1 MENQE
6 QKPIPETPITSEQ
19 PASPAGR
26 PTKKAKPKWI
36 VPAIIVAGI
45 IILGVGGWFGYN
57 YLLKPAIPEGAIEWQ
72 IYKNDEYSIEF
83 KYPQNWN
90 LGENYL
96 DKEETQ
102 LILTV
107 TDGVDPVK
115 MVVCPKTCVHS
126 GAEGYNSTESEISL
140 GEEKFKRLDFYYE
153 EVKKLSFLYPK
164 DFIKLGWCIGCN
176 DDSWSDEGRIE
187 LRALNEEDWNILN
200 QILSSFK
207 VAKIDEFA
215 DWETYKNEEY
225 GFELKYP
232 HNYDFIDYTL
242 LSPKDVSPTELS
254 FDLSAYS
261 IYTSI
266 MADGVCGTIYS
277 GSFQEQKQMFDE
289 ANFGSNFD
297 KGFGRTSAMIN
308 HSKVFKNKEGIK
320 IVHGISSC
328 QGHVEDDDPG
338 FLQYVALMFNEHMRI
353 DLSFNINNEKLGG
366 VKVKELGKKMRNIVE
381 GKDGSEAQEIYNNF
395 LKTLDSFKLTELGNN
410 LKLKTY
416 RNERDGYE
424 IKYPIDFSVYD
435 DDPNKKIVFVGTN
448 PAHRSPNEGISI
460 RIIDKDILERVKEV
474 KEQDELTAV
483 LFETDKFNF
492 NEIEVYEIIITTPIG
507 YNEAHY
513 LFSKNDKNFEIIWEN
528 QNMAQEEILFTFK
541 FLD

>member
-1 MENQE
+1 
-6 QKPIPETPITSEQ
+6 
-19 PASPAGR
+19 
-26 PTKKAKPKWI
+26 
-36 VPAIIVAGI
+36 
-45 IILGVGGWFGYN
+45 
-57 YLLKPAIPEGAIEWQ
+57 
-72 IYKNDEYSIEF
+72 
-83 KYPQNWN
+83 
-90 LGENYL
+90 
-96 DKEETQ
+96 
-102 LILTV
+102 
-107 TDGVDPVK
+107 
-115 MVVCPKTCVHS
+115 
-126 GAEGYNSTESEISL
+126 
-140 GEEKFKRLDFYYE
+140 
-153 EVKKLSFLYPK
+153 
-164 DFIKLGWCIGCN
+164 
-176 DDSWSDEGRIE
+176 
-187 LRALNEEDWNILN
+187 
-200 QILSSFK
+200 
-207 VAKIDEFA
+207 
-215 DWETYKNEEY
+215 
-225 GFELKYP
+225 
-232 HNYDFIDYTL
+232 
-242 LSPKDVSPTELS
+242 
-254 FDLSAYS
+254 
-261 IYTSI
+261 
-266 MADGVCGTIYS
+266 
-277 GSFQEQKQMFDE
+277 
-289 ANFGSNFD
+289 
-297 KGFGRTSAMIN
+297 MIN

-328 QGHVEDDDPG
+328 HGHVEDDDPG